1 MTAADG
7 KVTIPADK
15 LTEPGQ
21 YTITAEKK
29 DSNGNNILTYCVTV
43 VTVKKAAEESPA
55 GKNSV
60 TFRLIGDAKHD
71 GIDKHGTYVTWIA
84 TTTYTFE
91 GDSVSVYK
99 VFTDMLK
106 TAGLSQVGADN
117 NYVSGIQAPKAYG
130 GYWLNEFSNGK
141 NSGWMYTVNGIHP
154 EYGLKDY
161 KVSNGDSIVW
171 HYVDDYKLE
180 TSFEGSVPAYPNRW
194 LEAKDENPPTDKV
207 IDMSGGNKE
216 ETLSVTQDI
225 TATVNKDGEATSKV
239 TSSDVDKLIDAALK
253 QSATTIGINVKDAD
267 NADKVS
273 VELPK
278 TSVSNI
284 ANKTDADLTV
294 TTPLGKVTMDK
305 NAMKEAVKAA
315 SGSDLTVVLEKQS
328 IADESKD
335 ILGSSAAQTKVS
347 ILSGGKEITDLGTA
361 KLKILLP
368 VSDTLKDKTL
378 AAAAV
383 DADGSLTKIDG
394 KTVTVDGKT
403 YYQIETSKPG
413 SFVVAESESIDAAIK
428 AQAGETDEEKAE
440 RIKAGVEKTTIK
452 LRSTFSKKNN
462 IQLKW
467 TKSKGYKVDYYEV
480 FKSTK
485 RFSGFGTKAYYKT
498 STGTKNT
505 YINTKELKKGTRYF
519 YKVRGVRVINGEKV
533 YTQWSNK
540 AWRISRVNRK

>member
-1 MTAADG
+1 MCIRDRYGDAYTNAVKVLTTWDSSQAEVDAALKALNESAAG
-7 KVTIPADK
+7 AVP
-15 LTEPGQ
+15 
-21 YTITAEKK
+21 TIT
-29 DSNGNNILTYCVTV
+29 
-43 VTVKKAAEESPA
+43 ES
-55 GKNSV
+55 
-60 TFRLIGDAKHD
+60 T
-71 GIDKHGTYVTWIA
+71 
-84 TTTYTFE
+84 
-91 GDSVSVYK
+91 
-99 VFTDMLK
+99 
-106 TAGLSQVGADN
+106 
-117 NYVSGIQAPKAYG
+117 
-130 GYWLNEFSNGK
+130 
-141 NSGWMYTVNGIHP
+141 
-154 EYGLKDY
+154 
-161 KVSNGDSIVW
+161 
-171 HYVDDYKLE
+171 
-180 TSFEGSVPAYPNRW
+180 
-194 LEAKDENPPTDKV
+194 
-207 IDMSGGNKE
+207 
-216 ETLSVTQDI
+216 DI
-225 TATVNKDGEATSKV
+225 TATVKDGEATAAV
-239 TSSDVDKLIDAALK
+239 TADTITKLIDDAEK
-253 QSATTIGINVKDAD
+253 STATNINLNVKNAD
-267 NADKVS
+267 KADKVS

-315 SGSDLTVVLEKQS
+315 SGSDLTIVLEKQS
-328 IADESKD
+328 ITDESKD
-335 ILGSSAAQTKVS
+335 TLGSSAAQTKVS

-394 KTVTVDGKT
+394 KAITVDGKT

-413 SFVVAESESIDAAIK
+413 SFVIAESESIDAAIK

-440 RIKAGVEKTTIK
+440 RIKAGVQATTIK